1 MSELQKGDVKETII
15 KVAQNVFSR
24 FGFKKTTMDEIAE
37 AARKAKSSVYHYFK
51 SKEEIFNIIVE
62 REAKFLNSEIVR
74 VVEKVDDPR
83 EKIRVYVLVRMKEIN
98 RLINYYSAIKD
109 EYLEHY
115 AFIEKIRTNHDIG
128 EVLMIKSIL
137 QDGVDKGVFAEIENI
152 DSLAKVFVVALKGLE
167 HEWVKAA
174 EFSDIE
180 KTTNNLINYLLYG
193 IVKR

>member
-1 MSELQKGDVKETII
+1 MSDLQKGDVKETII

-74 VVEKVDDPR
+74 AVEKVDDPR
-83 EKIRVYVLVRMKEIN
+83 EKMRVYVLVRMKEIN

-115 AFIEKIRTNHDIG
+115 AFIEKIRANHDIG

-137 QDGVDKGVFAEIENI
+137 QDGVEKGVFAEIENI

-167 HEWVKAA
+167 HEWVKAKD
-174 EFSDIE
+174 FSEIE
-180 KTTNNLINYLLYG
+180 KTTNNLVNYLLYG